1 MLNAGD
7 FNRLDNQAYCNC
19 IQPNI
24 GKQRLIF
31 KYDFLICVYKR
42 KLE

>member
-1 MLNAGD
+1 MQVISTG
-7 FNRLDNQAYCNC
+7 QIIKAYCNC

-24 GKQRLIF
+24 GKQRLNF